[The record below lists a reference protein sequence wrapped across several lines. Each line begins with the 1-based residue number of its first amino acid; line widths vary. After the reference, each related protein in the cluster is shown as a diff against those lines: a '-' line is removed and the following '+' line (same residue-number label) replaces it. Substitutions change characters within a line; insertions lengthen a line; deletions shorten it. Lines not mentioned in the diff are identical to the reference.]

1 MKKIV
6 FAFGLA
12 AMSACAV
19 AAENAAADEGAR
31 PPAVKRTNK
40 EIMAQI
46 AMKRYGGKIRQP
58 DTERGEI
65 VFINTQKTVDAKV
78 LEKAIEK
85 LERQFKYIFK
95 VSDKDVAG
103 NAGRFVIRLE
113 DLDRT
118 ERILLAPEN
127 FWISVNVKSLAAD
140 NPPKVILADRFEKE
154 VRRAFA
160 FVCGGTCGTE
170 PNGICRMVKS
180 LSDLDAIPG
189 LDFALDV
196 EARIVNNMRETEVR
210 PYRIAKYSEAVQEGW
225 APAPTNDAQKAIWD
239 KVHALPTEPIKI
251 KPETKKVTE

>member
-1 MKKIV
+1 MKKIILALGMAAMA
-6 FAFGLA
+6 AFGEPA
-12 AMSACAV
+12 AVPSA
-19 AAENAAADEGAR
+19 DGAK
-31 PPAVKRTNK
+31 PAQKRTNK

-58 DTERGEI
+58 NTERGEI
-65 VFINTQKTVDAKV
+65 VFVNTQKTVDTKV

-85 LERQFKYIFK
+85 LERQFKYIVK
-95 VSDKDVAG
+95 VSDKDMASS
-103 NAGRFVIRLE
+103 AGRFVIRLE
-113 DLDRT
+113 NLDRP

-127 FWISVNVKSLAAD
+127 FWVSVNVKSLAAD

-189 LDFALDV
+189 IDFALDV
-196 EARIVNNMRETEVR
+196 EARIVNNMRETEIK

-239 KVHALPTEPIKI
+239 KVHALPTEPIRI